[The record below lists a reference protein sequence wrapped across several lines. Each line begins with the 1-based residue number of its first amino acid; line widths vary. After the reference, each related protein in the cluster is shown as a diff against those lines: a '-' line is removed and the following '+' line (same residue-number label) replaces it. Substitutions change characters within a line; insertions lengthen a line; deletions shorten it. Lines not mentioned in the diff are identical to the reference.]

1 MSAAETR
8 TVGIV
13 GAGTMG
19 QGIAQVCASAGYK
32 VLLFD
37 VNPGAASSAI
47 RKIIENLDLLL
58 EKEKITAAQKES
70 VVLNLQP
77 VSQIN
82 DVRGEF
88 IIEAA
93 IEDLSVKQEIFALLE
108 AHSTQ
113 KTILLS
119 NTSSIQ
125 IAQIARQLKNP
136 GRFAGLHFFNPATI
150 MKLVEIVQSPL
161 TTNDTVAEVQVFVK
175 TIGKH
180 AVLTQDSPGFIV
192 NRIARL
198 YYVEALKVLEED
210 VADHETIDRLL
221 KNCGFRMGPF
231 ELMDLIGIDVN
242 LAVTKSLFHSFHNE
256 ARFRPS
262 RIQQQKVD
270 AGTLGRKSGK
280 GFYDYH

>member
-19 QGIAQVCASAGYK
+19 QGIAQVCANAGYK
-32 VLLFD
+32 ILLFD
-37 VNPGAASSAI
+37 VRPGAASLAI
-47 RKIIENLDLLL
+47 RKITENLDLLL
-58 EKEKITAAQKES
+58 EKEKITGARKES
-70 VVLNLQP
+70 ILLNLQT
-77 VSQIN
+77 VSSIN

-93 IEDLSVKQEIFALLE
+93 IEELPVKQEIFSLLE
-108 AHSTQ
+108 AHLPET
-113 KTILLS
+113 TILLT

-125 IAQIARQLKNP
+125 IAQIASQLKNP
-136 GRFAGLHFFNPATI
+136 GRFAGLHFFNPATA
-150 MKLVEIVQSPL
+150 MKLVEIVQGPL
-161 TTNDTVAEVQVFVK
+161 TTSETVAVVQGFAE

-280 GFYDYH
+280 GFYDYQ

>member
-1 MSAAETR
+1 MSEAENR

-19 QGIAQVCASAGYK
+19 QGIAQVCAGAGYK
-32 VLLFD
+32 ILWFD
-37 VNPGAASSAI
+37 VNQGAATSAI
-47 RKIIENLDLLL
+47 VKITQNLDVLLQ
-58 EKEKITAAQKES
+58 KEKITAAQKDS
-70 VVLNLQP
+70 MLINLQP
-77 VSQIN
+77 VSRIS
-82 DVRGEF
+82 DVQGEF

-93 IEDLSVKQEIFALLE
+93 IEELSVKQEIFSALE
-108 AHSTQ
+108 EHSTD

-125 IAQIARQLKNP
+125 IAQIARQLRNP

-150 MKLVEIVQSPL
+150 MRLVEIVQGPL
-161 TTNDTVAEVQVFVK
+161 TASETVAKVQAFAK

-198 YYVEALKVLEED
+198 YYVEALKALEEG
-210 VADHETIDRLL
+210 VADHETIDRLM

-242 LAVTKSLFHSFHNE
+242 LAVTKSLFHSFQNE

-270 AGTLGRKSGK
+270 AGMLGRKSGK
-280 GFYDYH
+280 GFYDYN